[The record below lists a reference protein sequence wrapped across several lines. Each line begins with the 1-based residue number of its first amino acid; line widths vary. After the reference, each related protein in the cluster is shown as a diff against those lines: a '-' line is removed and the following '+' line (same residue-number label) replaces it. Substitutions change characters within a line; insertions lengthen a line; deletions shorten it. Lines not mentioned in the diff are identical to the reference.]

1 MGKEMRKLIIPK
13 EAILPIWR
21 MGIDAAREAIR
32 PKAFSR
38 PEIRLSLAQ
47 HQEYGDHDADG
58 SNKRPEL
65 FSLAEPIPYGP
76 AHIGK
81 NAAQDYAV

>member
-38 PEIRLSLAQ
+38 PESRLSLAQ
-47 HQEYGDHDADG
+47 EGR
-58 SNKRPEL
+58 SV
-65 FSLAEPIPYGP
+65 
-76 AHIGK
+76 
-81 NAAQDYAV
+81 AVCCMRYPSQYLSASWFFARAII